1 MLKNRYYVTEIFD
14 IVKFLSSNELSFR
27 GDDESF
33 SVSSSETCPSFG
45 LFLRLFEFTLV
56 RDTRLQEEMK
66 YILEVATYELP
77 EIQNEVLEIMA
88 TTVCENIA
96 DKCRRSDIRFYCIK
110 VDGTEGHS
118 GYEMISTV
126 LQFVYEGKVEEHL
139 LGIVESENMQAVAL
153 CDVILNGLE
162 IAGLDPRYIISQC
175 YDGASVM
182 AGVRGGVQALMQER
196 VKKIYTSFWRASILK
211 NNGHFMTLHFIF
223 PNAYKIAATVFTIAY
238 ETYEASFSTCSRILI
253 PFWRSVSKNR
263 MRNLVLLPFERKLL
277 LNMPDDNFLKRFKAM
292 KNRRL
297 Q

>member
-196 VKKIYTSFWRASILK
+196 VKKIYTFFRTEKLRYLAALCSVLLTDMKYEIKTAKVFLESNCNSFYDCIRNIRSKLQHLLK
-211 NNGHFMTLHFIF
+211 NPH
-223 PNAYKIAATVFTIAY
+223 TILAVC
-238 ETYEASFSTCSRILI
+238 EQEQD
-253 PFWRSVSKNR
+253 
-263 MRNLVLLPFERKLL
+263 EKLGA
-277 LNMPDDNFLKRFKAM
+277 PAFRTQTTAKHAG
-292 KNRRL
+292 
-297 Q
+297 

>member
-14 IVKFLSSNELSFR
+14 VVKFLASNELSFR

-56 RDTRLQEEMK
+56 RDTLLQEEMNTC
-66 YILEVATYELP
+66 EVTTYELP

-118 GYEMISTV
+118 GYEMIVTV

-139 LGIVESENMQAVAL
+139 LGIVESENMQAVL
-153 CDVILNGLE
+153 CVW
-162 IAGLDPRYIISQC
+162 
-175 YDGASVM
+175 V
-182 AGVRGGVQALMQER
+182 
-196 VKKIYTSFWRASILK
+196 T
-211 NNGHFMTLHFIF
+211 
-223 PNAYKIAATVFTIAY
+223 
-238 ETYEASFSTCSRILI
+238 
-253 PFWRSVSKNR
+253 
-263 MRNLVLLPFERKLL
+263 
-277 LNMPDDNFLKRFKAM
+277 
-292 KNRRL
+292 
-297 Q
+297 